1 MEKQKYVGICKVGER
16 GQIVIPSDI
25 RKAFSITSGDSI
37 VILADTKKGI
47 ALVKA
52 DTLYDNDLLKVD

>member
-25 RKAFSITSGDSI
+25 RKAFSIASGDSI
-37 VILADTKKGI
+37 VILADTKKSI